1 MIQLQKSELSKA
13 QSLFPLELF
22 IQENG
27 STVFVMEKANKT
39 GLMALNMLVTGSEIK
54 PTDMELFT
62 MQMETSMKGSGVK
75 TKQTEKVSTIMQMEQ
90 IIMVSGKKTNNM
102 DLVLNV
108 GLMEPFTKDF
118 I

>member
-1 MIQLQKSELSKA
+1 M
-13 QSLFPLELF
+13 
-22 IQENG
+22 
-27 STVFVMEKANKT
+27 VFVMEKANKT

-75 TKQTEKVSTIMQMEQ
+75 TKQTEKVSTIMQMEP

-108 GLMEPFTKDF
+108 GLMEPFMKDF
-118 I
+118 IKMERKMVEESSHSLTVQFTRAISL